1 MTLIQRATLSEAD
14 VFTHAGFT
22 VHARSATEL
31 ALSRGLEHWLVHVIR
46 QATSPSARQIAEANA
61 LPAGEVL
68 LFVVPRASK
77 RVLSLITDAPRAW
90 LMTGDGLAVL
100 ADKPPPVHAEKV
112 TARGRVPW
120 GRYALMRALLRTPLP
135 RTQQQL
141 AAEVGLTQGAVSGAL
156 ERLGTLAEKRSNG
169 WAAANPGQAWDAFMA
184 EYPGPGG
191 VRTFWHSRTPFIRQA
206 ELLRSLTKLS
216 ADGAADEL
224 APWRQPVQIV
234 AYAESPIDMETLG
247 FSPATA
253 AEASVT
259 ITMPKDLTVFRTAD
273 AWNTG
278 VADTPLTAWDLR
290 ASGGPDAEEAVD
302 RLKGSVLGAFE
313 S

>member
-31 ALSRGLEHWLVHVIR
+31 AVSRGLERWQVHVIR
-46 QATSPSARQIAEANA
+46 QATSPSARQIAESNA
-61 LPAGEVL
+61 LPTGEVF

-77 RVLSLITDAPRAW
+77 RVLSLISEAPRAW
-90 LMTGDGLAVL
+90 LMTGDGHSIL
-100 ADKPPPVHAEKV
+100 ADKLPPVHTEKA

-141 AAEVGLTQGAVSGAL
+141 AAEVGLTQGAVSVAL
-156 ERLGTLAEKRSNG
+156 ERLGPLAEKRSNG
-169 WAAANPGQAWDAFMA
+169 WVTADPEQVWDAFIA

-191 VRTFWHSRTPFIRQA
+191 VRTFWYSRTPFIRQA
-206 ELLRSLTKLS
+206 ELLRSLTTLS

-234 AYAESPIDMETLG
+234 AYAESPIDMEALG

-259 ITMPKDLTVFRTAD
+259 ITMPKDRTVFHTAS
-273 AWNTG
+273 AWQSG
-278 VADTPLTAWDLR
+278 VADTPLAAWDLR

-302 RLKGSVLGAFE
+302 RLKASVLGALE

>member
-1 MTLIQRATLSEAD
+1 MERVGDAHQNTGTHTPHLTANAQFQVFRKVAFGASENRAEARQTLGSLPTPIGPAGSTL
-14 VFTHAGFT
+14 VN
-22 VHARSATEL
+22 VLKLPLISAT
-31 ALSRGLEHWLVHVIR
+31 
-46 QATSPSARQIAEANA
+46 
-61 LPAGEVL
+61 
-68 LFVVPRASK
+68 
-77 RVLSLITDAPRAW
+77 PRAW

-169 WAAANPGQAWDAFMA
+169 WVAANPGQAWDAFMA

-191 VRTFWHSRTPFIRQA
+191 VRTFWYSRTPFIRQA
-206 ELLRSLTKLS
+206 ELLRPLTKLS

-278 VADTPLTAWDLR
+278 AADTPLAAWDLR